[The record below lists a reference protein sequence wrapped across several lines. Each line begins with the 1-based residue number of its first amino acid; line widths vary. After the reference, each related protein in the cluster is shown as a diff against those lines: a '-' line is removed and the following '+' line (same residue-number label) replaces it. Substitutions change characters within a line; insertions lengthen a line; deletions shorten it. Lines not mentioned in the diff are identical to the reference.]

1 MARSINYTDPTQ
13 SKRFEVRMKKLITSL
28 LLITTFLTSYAA
40 DSEKEGMATV
50 VFMRSSMVGAAIK
63 TSIYEVTN
71 QETIFIGI
79 MKNKTKINY
88 KTSPG
93 KHTFMV
99 VSEAADFMEA
109 DVVADKTYYSMI
121 TPRPG
126 AWKAR
131 FSMIPVKN
139 DGTTDFNT
147 SSEKFEKWKM
157 KTEVVSN
164 DDKSEAWYQDHK
176 DSVEEK
182 RAKYWDKWIQKS
194 AVDLAERT
202 LKANDGV

>member
-1 MARSINYTDPTQ
+1 M
-13 SKRFEVRMKKLITSL
+13 KRLIATL
-28 LLITTFLTSYAA
+28 FLISTVLTSYAA
-40 DSEKEGMATV
+40 DSEKEGLATI
-50 VFMRSSMVGAAIK
+50 VFMRSSLVGAAIK

-71 QETIFIGI
+71 EETIFIGI
-79 MKNKTKINY
+79 MKNKTKINH
-88 KTSPG
+88 KTSSG

-109 DVVADKTYYSMI
+109 DVVAGKTYYSMI

-147 SSEKFEKWKM
+147 SSKKFEKWKK
-157 KTEVVSN
+157 KTKVVSE
-164 DDKSEAWYQDHK
+164 DDKSKAWYQDHK

-194 AVDLAERT
+194 AEDLAART
-202 LKANDGV
+202 LNANDGVE